1 MDGHFNWEGNSD
13 VPGKTSFGTYLR
25 NARHK
30 QKLRVR
36 DVAAHMD
43 VSDAAVY
50 TWETDRKRPREANLI
65 ALCKLLKLPVKAT
78 KAMAES

>member
-1 MDGHFNWEGNSD
+1 

-65 ALCKLLKLPVKAT
+65 ALCKLLKLPLKAT